1 MSRWNDISCLQINH
15 VQSTRIIRKHDF
27 SYYNA
32 FTNVKLFTVVVISGA
47 VAITT
52 ACRCTFEVV
61 LDTTASTWFALSFG
75 TDTFCL
81 PARTD

>member
-1 MSRWNDISCLQINH
+1 MFKS
-15 VQSTRIIRKHDF
+15 
-27 SYYNA
+27 
-32 FTNVKLFTVVVISGA
+32 FTVVGISGA
-47 VAITT
+47 VAITA

-75 TDTFCL
+75 TDTFRL